1 MSAATP
7 ISWTEHTADE
17 LHELAKHC
25 GDAKQASRARAIA
38 MIMDGASRTEAARAQ
53 GMELQILRDWV
64 LRYNAEGFEG
74 LADRP
79 RGGSEGRLTEAQIAE
94 VGAWIEA
101 GPDLE
106 RDGVTRWRVQ
116 DIVRKIEEAFG
127 VIYTDSGARMM
138 LRRAGFRFV
147 SGRPVHPK
155 ADAERQRAF
164 VAGFEATLTS
174 TLSAEA
180 LAGPVEIWFQDEA
193 RVGQKGMT
201 TRVWANGK
209 QRPRIVRD
217 HRYGY
222 VYLFGATCAERG
234 VGIAH
239 VADRANTASMNEHLA
254 AIGAAVAPG
263 AHGVIVLDGAG
274 WHRSG
279 DLLVPPNLT
288 LLHLPPYSPELNP
301 MEQIILFL
309 KSNRFANRVFKDVAA
324 LKEACRTGWQ
334 WLTDQPDV
342 ITKTT
347 RRNWAVA
354 PSC

>member
-7 ISWTEHTADE
+7 ITWTAHTADE
-17 LHELAKHC
+17 LHALSRHC
-25 GDAKQASRARAIA
+25 GDAKQASRARALA
-38 MIMDGASRTEAARAQ
+38 MIMEGASRTEAARAQ

-64 LRYNAEGFEG
+64 LRYNTEGFDG
-74 LADRP
+74 LADLP
-79 RGGSEGRLTEAQIAE
+79 RGGSEGRLTDAQIAE
-94 VGAWIEA
+94 IGAWIEA
-101 GPDLE
+101 GSELE

-127 VIYTDSGARMM
+127 VIYTESGARMM

-147 SGRPVHPK
+147 SGRPIPPK
-155 ADAERQRAF
+155 ADAERQRSF
-164 VAGFEATLTS
+164 VAEFEAQLTS
-174 TLSAEA
+174 TLGSEA
-180 LAGPVEIWFQDEA
+180 LAGPIEIWFQDEA
-193 RVGQKGMT
+193 RIAQKGMT

-239 VADRANTASMNEHLA
+239 GADRANTASMNEHLA
-254 AIGAAVAPG
+254 AIGAVVAPG
-263 AHGVIVLDGAG
+263 AHGVIVLDRAG

-288 LLHLPPYSPELNP
+288 LVHLPPYSPELNP

-309 KSNRFANRVFKDVAA
+309 KSNRFANRVFKDVSA
-324 LKEACRTGWQ
+324 LRDACRTGWQ

-342 ITKTT
+342 ITNTT
-347 RRNWAVA
+347 RRSWAVA